1 MKVPFFVAESL
12 LWTQEIKIFISARA
26 EIKDVIKEHIN
37 GMYTTEPK
45 LMKFTRYELITIWP
59 HPFSL
64 SSEWFFCGSHCWHP
78 VNPTYYFLW
87 IFLWFLTQ
95 HPNPTSQSTPTT
107 MAKQVFK
114 GYGVGGTLPS
124 PAHLH
129 PGERQDS
136 PWHFMSRHIE
146 QIIILHISFTLGWW
160 GSKSS
165 PRCLVIPSG
174 CKQGAHALERD
185 VS

>member
-1 MKVPFFVAESL
+1 MNY
-12 LWTQEIKIFISARA
+12 TFINARA

-37 GMYTTEPK
+37 GMYTTETS
-45 LMKFTRYELITIWP
+45 LVNFTNSELITIWP
-59 HPFSL
+59 CPFSM
-64 SSEWFFCGSHCWHP
+64 SSEWFFCGSHCWHS

-95 HPNPTSQSTPTT
+95 HPNSTSQSTPKT

-114 GYGVGGTLPS
+114 DYCVGGTLPS

-129 PGERQDS
+129 PGERQKS
-136 PWHFMSRHIE
+136 PWNFMSRHVE
-146 QIIILHISFTLGWW
+146 WIIILHISFKLGWW
-160 GSKSS
+160 GSKSGC
-165 PRCLVIPSG
+165 RCLVTPSG
-174 CKQGAHALERD
+174 CKQGAHTLERD